1 MKKEEKIYC
10 IIVII
15 VLILVYF
22 GDNIMLHFIPEDP
35 NANNTTFGGE
45 EKQELTYSNPY
56 IKKITLDEIM
66 NKINAFDSFNVIF
79 TRSNCMS
86 CDKLMNKE
94 DIMKN
99 SKLPIYFVDRDTY
112 NEDRGLVKEL
122 GNLNDEVKEN
132 IDLTPYIIK
141 IEKGMIT
148 KTILGIAKDIDL
160 EYFFNN

>member
-10 IIVII
+10 IIVVV
-15 VLILVYF
+15 VLIIVYF
-22 GDNIMLHFIPEDP
+22 GDEIMLHFIPEDP
-35 NANNTTFGGE
+35 NANNTTFGGI

-56 IKKITLDEIM
+56 VSKITLDEIM

-79 TRSNCMS
+79 TRSNCLS
-86 CDKLMNKE
+86 CDKLMAKE

-112 NEDRGLVKEL
+112 NENRELVKEL

-132 IDLTPYIIK
+132 LDLTPYIIK

-148 KTILGIAKDIDL
+148 KTILGISKDKDI

>member
-10 IIVII
+10 VIV
-15 VLILVYF
+15 VLVLVLVFF
-22 GDNIMLHFIPEDP
+22 GDRIMLHFIPEDP

-45 EKQELTYSNPY
+45 EKQELTYDNAYVS
-56 IKKITLDEIM
+56 KITLDEIM
-66 NKINAFDSFNVIF
+66 NKINAFDSFNIIF
-79 TRSNCMS
+79 TRSNCLS
-86 CDKLMNKE
+86 CDKLMANE
-94 DIMKN
+94 SIMKD

-112 NEDRGLVKEL
+112 NENRNLVKDL

-132 IDLTPYIIK
+132 LDLTPYIIK

-148 KTILGIAKDIDL
+148 KTILGISKDKDI